1 NGAIEEPLT
10 ATSAAGTLLIP
21 FNGINNLPGI
31 YLQPTNATVTE
42 LGNALFSL
50 LITNATS
57 VTYQW
62 MLNGVN
68 LTGARK
74 PFLTVS
80 NVSIAINNGQVYSCA
95 VSDASGSIT
104 SVLATLTVIADTNPP
119 TLVSA
124 ASVGQSTL
132 AIAFSKPVEAA
143 SAANALNYTV
153 SGALSVSAASLADPQ
168 TVWLT
173 VSPVT
178 YGSNY
183 TVTVNNVRDR

>member
-1 NGAIEEPLT
+1 
-10 ATSAAGTLLIP
+10 
-21 FNGINNLPGI
+21 
-31 YLQPTNATVTE
+31 
-42 LGNALFSL
+42 
-50 LITNATS
+50 
-57 VTYQW
+57 
-62 MLNGVN
+62 
-68 LTGARK
+68 
-74 PFLTVS
+74 FLTVS

-183 TVTVNNVRDR
+183 TVTVNNVRDRASTPNTIAPNSQISFTAAASYFSTSVGGAAPSGSATNVA